1 MSTEKL
7 RFAIVGLDH
16 WYAAF
21 SLADSLKDHP
31 RIGLVGIADA
41 SEDRAREVAERVGIT
56 DYTTDLTKY
65 INDPSVDAIA
75 SLVTVDRN
83 PEIVIAAA
91 EAGKGIVSVKPF
103 ANTLEEGT
111 RIVEAVRKAGVV
123 FIPAETRMR
132 QSELNQ
138 HIKGLVDGGQLGKIV
153 SGNFTLIS
161 SLPQNWPD
169 AQYDGGWWTDP
180 AKVPGGGWIDHA
192 IYQVDRV
199 RWLLG
204 ERIVRVTGRTANLV
218 HNHLDVED
226 YGHAIVETESGA
238 MVAIEDT
245 WSGPAASWRVSSVI
259 IGTDGALSL
268 DTTSPHLTTFGMG
281 GEPGWSTQ
289 PLVPDDSEL
298 VDPLVDRLTGEGETS
313 YGGVEDAW
321 ENLAVCLAFY
331 ESARTGRPVDV
342 AQLG

>member
-1 MSTEKL
+1 MAAERL

-21 SLADSLKDHP
+21 SLVDALKDHP
-31 RIGLVGIADA
+31 RVEIVGIADA
-41 SEDRAREVAERVGIT
+41 SDDRAREVAARAGISA
-56 DYTTDLTKY
+56 YTTDLHAY

-75 SLVTVDRN
+75 SFVTIDRN
-83 PEIVIAAA
+83 PGIVIAAA

-138 HIKGLVDGGQLGKIV
+138 HIKGLIDDGEFGNIV

-169 AQYDGGWWTDP
+169 APSDGGWWTDP

-199 RWLLG
+199 RWFLG

-218 HNHLDVED
+218 QKHLNVED
-226 YGHAIVETESGA
+226 YGHAILETESGA
-238 MVAIEDT
+238 MFAIEDT
-245 WSGPAASWRVSSVI
+245 WSGPAGSWRISSVI
-259 IGTDGALSL
+259 IGSDGALSL
-268 DTTSPHLTTFGMG
+268 DTTSPHITTFGVG
-281 GEPGWSTQ
+281 DAPGWSTQ
-289 PLVPDDSEL
+289 PLLEDNLEL
-298 VDPLVDRLTGEGETS
+298 TDPLVDHLTGTGETS

-331 ESARTGRPVDV
+331 ESARTGQPVNV
-342 AQLG
+342 PQLG

>member
-1 MSTEKL
+1 MTAEKL
-7 RFAIVGLDH
+7 RIAIIGLDH

-21 SLADSLKDHP
+21 SLVDAVKDHP
-31 RIGLVGIADA
+31 RVELVGIADA
-41 SEDRAREVAERVGIT
+41 SEDRAREVAERAGIT
-56 DYTTDLTKY
+56 EYTTNFSTY
-65 INDPSVDAIA
+65 ITDPSVDAIA
-75 SLVTVDRN
+75 SFVTIDRN

-103 ANTLEEGT
+103 ANTLGEGT
-111 RIVEAVRKAGVV
+111 SIVEAVRKAGVV
-123 FIPAETRMR
+123 FIPAESRMR

-138 HIKGLVDGGQLGKIV
+138 HIKGLIDAGELGKIV

-161 SLPQNWPD
+161 SLPQNWPG
-169 AQYDGGWWTDP
+169 APSDGGWWTDP

-199 RWLLG
+199 RWFTG

-218 HNHLDVED
+218 HPHLDVED

-238 MVAIEDT
+238 MFSIEDT
-245 WSGPAASWRVSSVI
+245 WSGPAGSWRITSAV
-259 IGTDGALSL
+259 IGTDGAVTL
-268 DTTSPHLTTFGMG
+268 DTMSPHIATFGLG
-281 GEPGWSTQ
+281 DKPGWGTL
-289 PLVPDDSEL
+289 PLLPDDLELTDAL
-298 VDPLVDRLTGEGETS
+298 VDHLTGAAETS

-331 ESARTGRPVDV
+331 ESARTGKPVDV
-342 AQLG
+342 PQLG